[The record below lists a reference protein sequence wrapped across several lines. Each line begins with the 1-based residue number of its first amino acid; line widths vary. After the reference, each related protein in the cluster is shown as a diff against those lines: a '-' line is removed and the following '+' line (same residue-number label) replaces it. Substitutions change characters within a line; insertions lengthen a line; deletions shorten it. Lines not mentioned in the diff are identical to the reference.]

1 MRNRS
6 IISRFLVRARGP
18 ILRVHSSR
26 KTRFVRRLSLLLE
39 PCEPRQLLTL
49 PPTLTIPLVPELDQF
64 GDQILIV
71 QGFDL
76 PERSALGIF
85 DTGASAVTFAAT
97 DREVFAGIEAGPIPI
112 KVPGGAAAGGI
123 GGEIVGD
130 VSEPGIIYSDGMHAF
145 DLSFDDFGFP
155 QFNITLSP
163 SAIETPGIQ
172 AFVGTDS
179 SPLLPTITGTPALQ
193 PSPKYPNGAAARIS
207 MQGAKID
214 FSDIFPDLI
223 IPFPDLT
230 YTVPGSTIEIDPN
243 DTTVYEPLTLPL
255 IPFGGD
261 QILDEVLQPH
271 LLTRPEILWQ
281 EIRSKWT
288 LEAMR
293 VEIGETDDHLA
304 LREPSI
310 VAGDLDL
317 ARLWILK
324 DRELAS
330 NPVAWLD
337 DLHKRPETA

>member
-18 ILRVHSSR
+18 ILRVRSSR

-97 DREVFAGIEAGPIPI
+97 DQEVFAGIEAGPIPI

-261 QILDEVLQPH
+261 NFANP
-271 LLTRPEILWQ
+271 
-281 EIRSKWT
+281 
-288 LEAMR
+288 
-293 VEIGETDDHLA
+293 
-304 LREPSI
+304 
-310 VAGDLDL
+310 GDLITDTNL
-317 ARLWILK
+317 YLIPGITSVMDTVTSVPGNFLFDTGAQLSVISTDMAISLG
-324 DRELAS
+324 
-330 NPVAWLD
+330 
-337 DLHKRPETA
+337 